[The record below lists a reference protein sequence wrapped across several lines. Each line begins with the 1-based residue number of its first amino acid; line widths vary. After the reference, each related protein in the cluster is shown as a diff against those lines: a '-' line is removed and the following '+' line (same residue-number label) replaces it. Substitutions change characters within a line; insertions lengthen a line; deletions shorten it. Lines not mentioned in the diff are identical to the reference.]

1 MFLDLKQTHCF
12 QGLMWTVLLVLNFV
26 FSWCLRPFQCQSSRQ
41 DPVDR
46 KHVGQGQWDDHWWWN
61 GLYLSQDHREDG
73 GQWLSWRK
81 RKCMLSLFRIH
92 LSSSHLI
99 SQCSGLIRLG
109 IATLW
114 HTPQWGKFPNGTIEY
129 ANYNVLIHV
138 LQAVILL
145 GFLFWTY
152 LINLDFWVQINK
164 KCSHLIQ
171 LICC

>member
-1 MFLDLKQTHCF
+1 MWCLQPVLWCFNIILPKHFSMCFFFSSMFLDLKQTHCF

-26 FSWCLRPFQCQSSRQ
+26 FSWCLHPFQCQSSRQ

-46 KHVGQGQWDDHWWWN
+46 KHVGQGQWDDHWRWN

-99 SQCSGLIRLG
+99 SQCSGLIRLFYG
-109 IATLW
+109 TR
-114 HTPQWGKFPNGTIEY
+114 HNGE
-129 ANYNVLIHV
+129 NF
-138 LQAVILL
+138 QM
-145 GFLFWTY
+145 G
-152 LINLDFWVQINK
+152 Q
-164 KCSHLIQ
+164 
-171 LICC
+171 